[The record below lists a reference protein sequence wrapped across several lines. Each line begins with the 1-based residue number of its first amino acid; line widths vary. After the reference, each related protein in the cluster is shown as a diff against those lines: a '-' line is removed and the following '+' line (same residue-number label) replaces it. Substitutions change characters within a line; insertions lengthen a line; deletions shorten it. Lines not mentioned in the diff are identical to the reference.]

1 MVGEAYEMR
10 GSEMKTLKRMKNSM
24 DENRQRVRE
33 RDRQRSKEGLNFNQ
47 RRIQTEK
54 RFPLLRPP
62 FPPSH
67 QFTPSNA
74 V

>member
-33 RDRQRSKEGLNFNQ
+33 RETDRDQ
-47 RRIQTEK
+47 RR
-54 RFPLLRPP
+54 
-62 FPPSH
+62 
-67 QFTPSNA
+67 